1 MYISLVLSFRNE
13 EQNINELVNR
23 CVDVLKKYEKYE
35 IIFVNDASDDNSL

>member
-13 EQNINELVNR
+13 EQNINELVNIFF
-23 CVDVLKKYEKYE
+23 VFLKKYEKYE